1 MKYSFI
7 VNLHSRNGRGRNR
20 LAALREQIRRRGL
33 RHELVCCETF
43 DQARQLSRQAA
54 LAGCDVVV
62 AVGGDGT
69 INRVLNGLFDADGHR
84 LCGARLG
91 VVHIGTS
98 PDFCRSY
105 GVPTELGAAMEALCS
120 GESRAIPVGRVTYT
134 TEDGLENGRPSQFF
148 GCCANIG
155 LGAALARLANGG
167 IRKYAGDFLGTL
179 LSLLRLLPRYR
190 PQTVPMALDGRARR
204 ISGVYNVA
212 VGKTAYI
219 ASGIK
224 VSHALGPHDDR
235 FYVLCARNLAWSN
248 VARMLRALYSGRPIV
263 SDANL
268 WLEYARRVEFGPV
281 QGGAEVEFDGDPA
294 GQCPCRIQT
303 APEPVEL
310 AGAGTSKDRRSA
322 ERRGRQKDGGR
333 KI

>member
-7 VNLHSRNGRGRNR
+7 VNPHAGSGRGRRR
-20 LAALREQIRRRGL
+20 LEELRGQIQRRGL
-33 RHELVCCETF
+33 RHDLLYCETF
-43 DQARQLSRQAA
+43 DQARDLSRQAN
-54 LAGCDVVV
+54 LAGCEAVV

-69 INRVLNGLFDADGHR
+69 INRVLNGFFDGTGRR
-84 LCGARLG
+84 LSGARLG

-105 GVPTELGAAMEALCS
+105 GVPTQVGAAMDALCA
-120 GESRAIPVGRVTYT
+120 GTNRPIPVGRVIYT
-134 TEDGLENGRPSQFF
+134 SADGQENGRPSQVF

-167 IRKYAGDFLGTL
+167 IRNYLGDFLGTFT
-179 LSLLRLLPRYR
+179 SLLRVLRRYR
-190 PQTVPMALDGRARR
+190 PQTVPLVLDGQPRSVSR
-204 ISGVYNVA
+204 VYNIA

-224 VSHALGPHDDR
+224 VCHALGPSDDR

-248 VARMLRALYSGRPIV
+248 VARILRALYSGRPIV

-268 WLEYARRVEFGPV
+268 WLAYARRVEFGPV

-294 GQCPCRIQT
+294 GSCPCRIET
-303 APEPVEL
+303 ALDPLEL
-310 AGAGTSKDRRSA
+310 I
-322 ERRGRQKDGGR
+322 GGR
-333 KI
+333 PLAPLALTRSKTHAPV